1 MSSLGQHI
9 HTRRA
14 PKLKQRN
21 LRRKNK
27 GDISIEIG
35 SDSGGGSLRR
45 PPSEEI
51 SPRNRNSSSTMKR
64 LCRLLMMLTC
74 ISIMIYIIIIL
85 YQRGL
90 INTKVKSDI
99 IGLRASSSNNNDS
112 ATTMKD
118 AKG

>member
-1 MSSLGQHI
+1 MSSLGKHI

-35 SDSGGGSLRR
+35 SDNGGGGSLRR

-64 LCRLLMMLTC
+64 LCRLLMMFTC
-74 ISIMIYIIIIL
+74 ISIFIYIIILL

-90 INTKVKSDI
+90 INNTKGKS
-99 IGLRASSSNNNDS
+99 GASLRASSNTNA

>member
-1 MSSLGQHI
+1 MSSLGKHI

-35 SDSGGGSLRR
+35 SDNGGGGSLRR

-74 ISIMIYIIIIL
+74 ISIMIYIIILL
-85 YQRGL
+85 YQQGL
-90 INTKVKSDI
+90 INTKGKSDI
-99 IGLRASSSNNNDS
+99 VGLRASSNTNA

>member
-1 MSSLGQHI
+1 MSSLGQ

-51 SPRNRNSSSTMKR
+51 SPRNRNSSSSTMKR
-64 LCRLLMMLTC
+64 LCRLIMMLTC
-74 ISIMIYIIIIL
+74 ISIMIYIIILL

-90 INTKVKSDI
+90 INTKGKSGV
-99 IGLRASSSNNNDS
+99 IGLRANA

>member
-1 MSSLGQHI
+1 MSYLGQ

-35 SDSGGGSLRR
+35 SDNGGGGSLRR
-45 PPSEEI
+45 PPSEEM
-51 SPRNRNSSSTMKR
+51 SPRNRNSSCTMKR
-64 LCRLLMMLTC
+64 LCRLLMMVTC

-90 INTKVKSDI
+90 INTKGKSGA
-99 IGLRASSSNNNDS
+99 IGLRANA

>member
-1 MSSLGQHI
+1 MSSLGQ

-35 SDSGGGSLRR
+35 SDNGGGGSLRR
-45 PPSEEI
+45 PPSEQM
-51 SPRNRNSSSTMKR
+51 SPRNIYSSCTMKR
-64 LCRLLMMLTC
+64 LWRERRMLNC
-74 ISIMIYIIIIL
+74 ISIMIYIIILL

-90 INTKVKSDI
+90 INTKVKSGVM
-99 IGLRASSSNNNDS
+99 GLRANA

>member
-1 MSSLGQHI
+1 MSSLGQ

-35 SDSGGGSLRR
+35 SDNGGGGSLRR
-45 PPSEEI
+45 PPSEEMI
-51 SPRNRNSSSTMKR
+51 SPTGNRNSSSTMKR

-74 ISIMIYIIIIL
+74 ISIMIYIIILL

-90 INTKVKSDI
+90 INTKGKSSA
-99 IGLRASSSNNNDS
+99 IGLRASSNTNA

-118 AKG
+118 V

>member
-1 MSSLGQHI
+1 MSSLGKHI

-27 GDISIEIG
+27 SDISIEIG
-35 SDSGGGSLRR
+35 SDNGGGGSLRR

-64 LCRLLMMLTC
+64 LCRLLMMFTC
-74 ISIMIYIIIIL
+74 ISIFIYIIILL

-90 INTKVKSDI
+90 INNTKGKGDI
-99 IGLRASSSNNNDS
+99 VGLRANA
-112 ATTMKD
+112 ATSVKD
-118 AKG
+118 VKG

>member
-1 MSSLGQHI
+1 MNSLGQQ
-9 HTRRA
+9 TRGA

-45 PPSEEI
+45 PPTSEEI
-51 SPRNRNSSSTMKR
+51 SPRNNRNSSSTMKR

-74 ISIMIYIIIIL
+74 ISIMIYIIILL
-85 YQRGL
+85 YQRVL
-90 INTKVKSDI
+90 INTKGKSGV
-99 IGLRASSSNNNDS
+99 IGLRANA

>member
-1 MSSLGQHI
+1 MSSLGQ

-35 SDSGGGSLRR
+35 SDNGGGGSLRR
-45 PPSEEI
+45 PPSEEMI
-51 SPRNRNSSSTMKR
+51 SPTGNRNSSSTMKR
-64 LCRLLMMLTC
+64 LCRLLMMVTC
-74 ISIMIYIIIIL
+74 ISIMIYIIILL

-90 INTKVKSDI
+90 ISTKGKSGA
-99 IGLRASSSNNNDS
+99 IGLRANA

>member
-1 MSSLGQHI
+1 MSSLGQ

-51 SPRNRNSSSTMKR
+51 SPRNRNSSSSSTMKR
-64 LCRLLMMLTC
+64 LCRLIMMLTC
-74 ISIMIYIIIIL
+74 ISIMIYIIILL

-90 INTKVKSDI
+90 INTKGKSGV
-99 IGLRASSSNNNDS
+99 IGLRANA
-112 ATTMKD
+112 ATIMKD

>member
-1 MSSLGQHI
+1 MSSLGQ

-35 SDSGGGSLRR
+35 SDNGGGGSLRR
-45 PPSEEI
+45 PPSEEM
-51 SPRNRNSSSTMKR
+51 SPRNRNSSCTMKR
-64 LCRLLMMLTC
+64 LCRLLTMFTC
-74 ISIMIYIIIIL
+74 ISIMIYIIILL

-90 INTKVKSDI
+90 INTKVKSGVM
-99 IGLRASSSNNNDS
+99 GLRANA